1 MKTIITIILT
11 IIAVLAVQLGIDYN
25 TIGHG
30 LHPVI
35 STMVAVLCLGCPL
48 LWTYTE
54 WIQDDDDEFENIVL
68 ERAHCSNC
76 GHYNDLINGR
86 CANVKC

>member
-1 MKTIITIILT
+1 MKTIMTIIMT
-11 IIAVLAVQLGIDYN
+11 IIAMLAVDLGVDYV
-25 TIGHG
+25 TIGYG

-35 STMVAVLCLGCPL
+35 SGMVAVIAIGTVLV
-48 LWTYTE
+48 WTFIDWYE
-54 WIQDDDDEFENIVL
+54 GPEDEYEHIVL
-68 ERAHCSNC
+68 ERAHCSRC